1 VTDGTGTGTTPA
13 STAGIFGTEG
23 EASRSAEG
31 SPSPMDDET
40 A

>member
-1 VTDGTGTGTTPA
+1 MTPGSTG
-13 STAGIFGTEG
+13 GIFGTEG

-31 SPSPMDDET
+31 SPSPMDDDT